1 MDFTYKQ
8 PLEKILKDL
17 QETQSV
23 EKIKSVSKSL
33 SDWFVTVYIEELID
47 NEKMMKEFVRQN
59 PEIQYGMQIKK
70 VLQKAY
76 HQLKMY
82 EKNHDEQSLKKGL
95 SIMVPLLR
103 VFMQRPMY
111 DNVTPEKTQKKRG

>member
-1 MDFTYKQ
+1 MNFTYKQ

-17 QETQSV
+17 NEIQQV

-33 SDWFVTVYIEELID
+33 NDWFTTVYIEELID
-47 NEKMMKEFVRQN
+47 NEKMMKEFARQN
-59 PEIQYGMQIKK
+59 PEIEYGMQIKQ

-76 HQLKMY
+76 HHLMLY

-103 VFMQRPMY
+103 VFMRRPMY
-111 DNVTPEKTQKKRG
+111 DNVTPEKSQKKRG

>member
-1 MDFTYKQ
+1 
-8 PLEKILKDL
+8 
-17 QETQSV
+17 
-23 EKIKSVSKSL
+23 
-33 SDWFVTVYIEELID
+33 
-47 NEKMMKEFVRQN
+47 
-59 PEIQYGMQIKK
+59 MQIKQ

-76 HQLKMY
+76 HYLKLY
-82 EKNHDEQSLKKGL
+82 EKNHDEQSLIKGL

>member
-17 QETQSV
+17 KETQQV
-23 EKIKSVSKSL
+23 EKIKSASKSL
-33 SDWFVTVYIEELID
+33 SDWFVTVYIEELIN
-47 NEKMMKEFVRQN
+47 NEKMMTEFVRQN
-59 PEIQYGMQIKK
+59 PEIQYGMQIKQ

-76 HQLKMY
+76 HYLRLY
-82 EKNHDEQSLKKGL
+82 ERNHDEQSLQKGL

-103 VFMQRPMY
+103 VFMQRSMY
-111 DNVTPEKTQKKRG
+111 DKVTPEKTQKKRG

>member
-76 HQLKMY
+76 HHLKMY

>member
-17 QETQSV
+17 KETQQV
-23 EKIKSVSKSL
+23 EKIKSASKSL
-33 SDWFVTVYIEELID
+33 SDWFVTVYIEELIND
-47 NEKMMKEFVRQN
+47 EKMMTEFVRQN
-59 PEIQYGMQIKK
+59 PEIQYGMQIKQ

-76 HQLKMY
+76 HHLKLY